1 MFEQLTPLLPNTTFV
16 ITISGSAAALTVNV
30 IPHPID
36 TKADNGLKTPLT
48 ITGSA
53 TELDAGFVEA
63 LTSYTTSYVSM
74 AESINNAKAQM
85 AEAEQSI
92 KTATATKQAQATKA
106 RQSAAKGKPAPVAG
120 NLFAPA
126 VKSEDEEEEDSNGA
140 ENN

>member
-1 MFEQLTPLLPNTTFV
+1 MFQQLTPLLPNTTFV
-16 ITISGSAAALTVNV
+16 ITISGSAAALTLNV

-36 TKADNGLKTPLT
+36 PKADNGLKTPLT

-53 TELDAGFVEA
+53 AELDAGFVEA

-92 KTATATKQAQATKA
+92 KTANATKQAQATKA
-106 RQSAAKGKPAPVAG
+106 RQIAAKGKPAPVSG
-120 NLFAPA
+120 SLFAPT
-126 VKSEDEEEEDSNGA
+126 VKSEEEEDDSDAA